1 MQLSPM
7 PAYTQLLQAK
17 ILTESVINL
26 IFTIQYQ
33 YETTEKAYKTPNIT
47 YWYSS
52 FPQYDILAIPTPVES
67 YILQS
72 FV

>member
-1 MQLSPM
+1 MSHR
-7 PAYTQLLQAK
+7 
-17 ILTESVINL
+17 IHIESIINL

-67 YILQS
+67 YIHKPATPILAYHT
-72 FV
+72 